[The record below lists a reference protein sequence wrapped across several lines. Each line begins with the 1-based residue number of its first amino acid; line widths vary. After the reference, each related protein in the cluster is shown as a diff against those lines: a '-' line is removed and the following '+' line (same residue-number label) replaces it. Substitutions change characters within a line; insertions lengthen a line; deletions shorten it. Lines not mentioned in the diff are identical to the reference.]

1 MIEQTISVEKALT
14 YLAWGGTLSLLASA
28 AVVGIFAD
36 HWWVALLLAEASCVI
51 SAIAATLT
59 VRCYLSKLAAL
70 VRVSAT
76 GSPEPTTRI
85 QSLR

>member
-14 YLAWGGTLSLLASA
+14 CLAWGGTLSLLASA

-36 HWWVALLLAEASCVI
+36 RWWVALLLAESACVV

-59 VRCYLSKLAAL
+59 VRCYLSRLAAL

-76 GSPEPTTRI
+76 ASPEPATRI
-85 QSLR
+85 HSLR